1 MMLREVKL
9 TDAALYD
16 LYDLDYTIRQEFQA
30 PLTAERYLTG
40 LKKQIQTLSRTAD
53 LGVVQSNLSL
63 QYGKAIRRENYKKM
77 TPPSVMP
84 WSSWGR
90 KICSLTARET
100 GETS

>member
-1 MMLREVKL
+1 MLREVKL

-77 TPPSVMP
+77 TILYTIEDDKVFVLRITPQGLV
-84 WSSWGR
+84 
-90 KICSLTARET
+90 IY
-100 GETS
+100 